1 MKADGAR
8 EDSPFKI
15 MAKKYGISEA
25 QILLR
30 WGLQKGFPVLPKST
44 NDIRIEQNIDLFEF
58 EIDDVD
64 MTTIGM
70 MDRGDGIAWSMGDP
84 TNVD

>member
-1 MKADGAR
+1 
-8 EDSPFKI
+8 
-15 MAKKYGISEA
+15 MAKKYSISEA

-64 MTTIGM
+64 MTTIGK
-70 MDRGDGIAWSMGDP
+70 MDMGDGFAWSMGDP

>member
-25 QILLR
+25 QVLLR

-44 NDIRIEQNIDLFEF
+44 NDIGIEQNIDLFEF

-64 MTTIGM
+64 MTTIGK
-70 MDRGDGIAWSMGDP
+70 MDMGDGIAWSMGDP